1 MAINP
6 FVFGSFDKYNWGD
19 KLRTVFGD
27 QSTFIDPYTTGYQ
40 WLFFTG
46 LPKSLEEQHGSFLTA
61 ICQSVTIPGITV
73 NQISHGGTNNF
84 TWQTPGTVEFTSKS
98 FSVKMQEFVGL
109 PTLSIVGQWVNI
121 FRNMLTGTA
130 DLESGSASQGDY
142 KGKAIYVTTMFD
154 VRQVAFAAAF
164 TGIYPTTVP
173 TNNFSSDKTT
183 HDKVEHEI
191 EFSFDMSAT
200 RFGAKITS
208 ITSELAIA
216 A

>member
-1 MAINP
+1 M
-6 FVFGSFDKYNWGD
+6 
-19 KLRTVFGD
+19 
-27 QSTFIDPYTTGYQ
+27 
-40 WLFFTG
+40 
-46 LPKSLEEQHGSFLTA
+46 EEQHGSFLTA

-73 NQISHGGTNNF
+73 NQISHSGTNNF

-98 FSVKMQEFVGL
+98 FSAKMQEFVGL

-130 DLESGSASQGDY
+130 DLENGSASQGDY

-173 TNNFSSDKTT
+173 TNNFSSDKST

-191 EFSFDMSAT
+191 EFSFDNMYTGEQVNTQAQCLMDKLIVQPSLGQINSMYDEAT
-200 RFGAKITS
+200 SGC
-208 ITSELAIA
+208 
-216 A
+216 